1 MGNVE
6 TNRFKQPKIVV
17 MNGVSSV
24 GKTSVAKAI
33 QDHAERA
40 FLHVQMDD
48 FLRMLP
54 RRAFESREGLVF
66 ERIDSQTID
75 VQFGELVE
83 RALVGMRNAVA
94 SMAECGNNMIVDDV
108 FFADEDADYRRLLSQ
123 YDYRLVGLFAPLE
136 VVQER
141 ERVRRDRNIGL
152 AKGQYERVHRGR
164 VYDMKMDTSQASP
177 DQIAQEICEAF
188 SL

>member
-1 MGNVE
+1 MESVK
-6 TNRFKQPKIVV
+6 TKRFVQPKIVV

-33 QDHAERA
+33 QNHASRA

-54 RRAFESREGLVF
+54 RRAFDSQDGLVF
-66 ERIDSQTID
+66 KRIDSHTID
-75 VQFGELVE
+75 VQSGDLVE
-83 RALVGMRNAVA
+83 RALAGMRNAVA
-94 SMAECGNNMIVDDV
+94 SMAECGNNMVVDDI
-108 FFADEDADYRRLLSQ
+108 FFTDEDADYRRLLKQ
-123 YDYRLVGLFAPLE
+123 YDFQLVGLSAPLE

-141 ERVRRDRNIGL
+141 ERIRGDRDIGL
-152 AKGQYERVHRGR
+152 AKGQYDRVHTGR
-164 VYDMKMDTSQASP
+164 VYDLEMDTSENSP